1 MRNFRDAKLKKGGSL
16 FGCLNYCCTAMGQVL
31 SYPLPLYSMHFFSW
45 RILGTLL
52 LSFDLSSLFSS
63 ATLLCNWPWSKLLE
77 NLQRLLWTSILQP
90 LSSKTQ
96 LEAITNRLDFVE
108 LLIGNGDA
116 FFELSQKL
124 EKLPDLEFLVAT
136 CLVQIP
142 KFGTQCGSAEKC
154 QTLITKILGLKKAVC
169 KVEEMHSALARL
181 EDKSGNCL
189 LLQLFRE
196 ALKNPLIDEMRSKID
211 MVLDDAAG
219 TSGNGVRFL
228 RLLHHAIRSAYSVRN
243 KLGRQHK
250 FRGVSQ

>member
-1 MRNFRDAKLKKGGSL
+1 
-16 FGCLNYCCTAMGQVL
+16 
-31 SYPLPLYSMHFFSW
+31 
-45 RILGTLL
+45 
-52 LSFDLSSLFSS
+52 
-63 ATLLCNWPWSKLLE
+63 
-77 NLQRLLWTSILQP
+77 LQRLLWTSILQP

-116 FFELSQKL
+116 FFELSEKL
-124 EKLPDLEFLVAT
+124 ERCPDLEFLVAT

-211 MVLDDAAG
+211 MVLDDTAG

-228 RLLHHAIRSAYSVRN
+228 FRFVASCLSIRLFCARQPWQAAQIQRCFAV
-243 KLGRQHK
+243 KPGRDALLDVARATFNDNFDDINQLVAQYREEFGIGCANYALRDLVPFPSPK
-250 FRGVSQ
+250 GVLL